1 MVGEGHAPTECAACG
16 ILNAERALNA
26 RLKKLIGALSLRLR
40 RVWWYKWSCTSG
52 YVVVA
57 TMNL

>member
-1 MVGEGHAPTECAACG
+1 MCTECAAHG
-16 ILNAERALNA
+16 ILNAERVLNA
-26 RLKKLIGALSLRLR
+26 RLRKLIGAMYLKLR
-40 RVWWYKWSCTSG
+40 RAWWYKFSCASG

>member
-1 MVGEGHAPTECAACG
+1 MHTECAACG
-16 ILNAERALNA
+16 ILKAERVLNV
-26 RLKKLIGALSLRLR
+26 RLRKLIGALYLKLR
-40 RVWWYKWSCTSG
+40 RVRWFKWSCTSG